1 MKNITVTYD
10 TMVIE
15 DGEKITGE
23 TCMIISVMDNTAKNL
38 VVHGQSGVA
47 EREIEKAL
55 ASLERLKGRTY
66 IPGSIKHYAYAE

>member
-1 MKNITVTYD
+1 MKNIVVTYD
-10 TMVIE
+10 AMVIE

-23 TCMIISVMDNTAKNL
+23 TCMIVSVSDKIAKNL

-55 ASLERLKGRTY
+55 EPLERLKGRTY
-66 IPGSIKHYAYAE
+66 IRGSIKHYAYAE